1 MINLSIAIKN
11 PSKFLQ
17 SVKILRKKNLVVFLT
32 VMTFFQSNW
41 NFVASIAILSQLWLF
56 HNCDLF

>member
-1 MINLSIAIKN
+1 MINLAIAIKN

-32 VMTFFQSNW
+32 AMTLFQSNW
-41 NFVASIAILSQLWLF
+41 NFVASIAILSQL
-56 HNCDLF
+56 